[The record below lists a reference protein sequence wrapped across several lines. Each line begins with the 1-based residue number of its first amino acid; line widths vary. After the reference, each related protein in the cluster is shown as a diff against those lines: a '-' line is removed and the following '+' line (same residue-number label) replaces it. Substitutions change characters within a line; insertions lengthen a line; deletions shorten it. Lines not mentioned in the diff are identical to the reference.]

1 MASAI
6 GSTEPEG
13 LAREVAVPE
22 ERLAQANEQLITLHE
37 KLRQFDEGRAN
48 LVAAL
53 GRLLQKPAE
62 RYARLESA
70 FRSELEHR
78 SERLAE
84 AEMHAAEAGALRVKL
99 MASEVQLRAVKTEW
113 QAEEV
118 RLQAVET
125 QLQDV
130 CASSSWCLTT
140 PLRRF
145 LAHQPRLRRLA
156 GASVRGAWR
165 APKSRPERGEPPEV
179 TSPVLEVPPALP
191 VQAEERL
198 VFRRQAIWPVTNG
211 LLPSLPRGTGRR
223 ALCVGHA
230 LSFLEVVLDKHL
242 HSQGTS
248 RI

>member
-84 AEMHAAEAGALRVKL
+84 AEMHAA
-99 MASEVQLRAVKTEW
+99 
-113 QAEEV
+113 
-118 RLQAVET
+118 ET

-248 RI
+248 RIARAVEVIAPCLP